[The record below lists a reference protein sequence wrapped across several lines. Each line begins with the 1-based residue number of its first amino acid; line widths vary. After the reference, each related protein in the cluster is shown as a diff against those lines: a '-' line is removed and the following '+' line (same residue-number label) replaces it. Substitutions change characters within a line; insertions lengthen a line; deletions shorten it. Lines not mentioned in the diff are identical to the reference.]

1 MNNLEIITFVLCTYI
16 GNSDLFIVNII
27 YSAIIFRTNINK
39 FRYLLLFIKIV
50 VKRQLTITLIL
61 LLSLMFI
68 EISHFPTNFLFV
80 YSFHKYY

>member
-39 FRYLLLFIKIV
+39 FRYLLLFTKIV
-50 VKRQLTITLIL
+50 VKD
-61 LLSLMFI
+61 
-68 EISHFPTNFLFV
+68 N
-80 YSFHKYY
+80 